1 MIQLDASQVA
11 KSFFAENEKFSW
23 KSFVSSENS
32 RTFASAFRETPGSM
46 KKEFFESL
54 T

>member
-1 MIQLDASQVA
+1 VIQLDASQVA

-32 RTFASAFRETPGSM
+32 RTFASAFRETC
-46 KKEFFESL
+46 
-54 T
+54 